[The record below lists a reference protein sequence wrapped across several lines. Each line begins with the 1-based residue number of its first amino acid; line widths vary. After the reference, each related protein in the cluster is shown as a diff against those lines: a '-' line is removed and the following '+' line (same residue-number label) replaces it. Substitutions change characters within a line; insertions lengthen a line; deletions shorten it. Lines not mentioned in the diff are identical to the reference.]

1 MKGELTSGNVNSI
14 IDNGYLNELP
24 NAKTYQDA
32 KAEVDN
38 IVDVKQQT
46 K

>member
-1 MKGELTSGNVNSI
+1 
-14 IDNGYLNELP
+14 LNELP

-46 K
+46 I